1 MPPAVLEEY
10 SEAQAICPSAPLIRY
25 EDPVNLD
32 VIAQFLS
39 RLTFREA
46 VWLFPFFFTLH
57 VLEELP
63 QFTTWAQRHAS
74 TAFSRIDY
82 IKIHLAGIVTAFMAS
97 AVIWYFPNRIVLF
110 VFFAFIFTPAIFYNT
125 LFHAGATAYFGVYCP
140 GLLTALVLYVPLY
153 FFLSTLAFREG
164 LLSKRLGLISFVIA
178 GLFHAAEVGHNVF
191 KAW

>member
-1 MPPAVLEEY
+1 M
-10 SEAQAICPSAPLIRY
+10 
-25 EDPVNLD
+25 NLD

-46 VWLFPFFFTLH
+46 VWLFPFVYTLH

-74 TAFSRIDY
+74 PAYTRIGY
-82 IKIHLAGIVTAFMAS
+82 VKIHLAGIAVALVAA

-110 VFFAFIFTPAIFYNT
+110 IFFTFIFTPAIFYNT

-153 FFLSTLAFREG
+153 GFVSTLAFREA
-164 LLSKRLGLISFVIA
+164 LLSSRLGLISFVVA
-178 GLFHAAEVGHNVF
+178 GLFHAAEVGHSVF
-191 KAW
+191 KSW

>member
-1 MPPAVLEEY
+1 MNFD
-10 SEAQAICPSAPLIRY
+10 I
-25 EDPVNLD
+25 
-32 VIAQFLS
+32 IAQFLS

-46 VWLFPFFFTLH
+46 VWLFPFVFTLH

-74 TAFSRIDY
+74 TASTRIDY
-82 IKIHLAGIVTAFMAS
+82 IKIHLAGIVTAFIAA
-97 AVIWYFPNRIVLF
+97 AVIWYFPKRTVLF
-110 VFFAFIFTPAIFYNT
+110 IFFTFVFSPAIFYNT

-153 FFLSTLAFREG
+153 CFVSTLAFREG
-164 LLSKRLGLISFVIA
+164 LLSNRLGLISFVIA